1 MSITNPKFRKI
12 VEKQDEQINKQKISK
27 ALSASEKMAIVLET
41 WHDHV
46 IKRNEIA
53 SYTTIVGDK
62 MLNIFPQENHV
73 LLPFEEFHGDHA
85 MNWILTW
92 DLKEKR
98 ELFRK
103 NTKQVDLIE
112 WMKPIEK

>member
-1 MSITNPKFRKI
+1 MSITNPKFKKI
-12 VEKQDEQINKQKISK
+12 VEKQADQDNRKQVSR
-27 ALSASEKMAIVLET
+27 ALTESEKMAIALKT

-85 MNWILTW
+85 MNWIITW
-92 DLKEKR
+92 DTNEKR

-112 WMKPIEK
+112 WMKPIEE